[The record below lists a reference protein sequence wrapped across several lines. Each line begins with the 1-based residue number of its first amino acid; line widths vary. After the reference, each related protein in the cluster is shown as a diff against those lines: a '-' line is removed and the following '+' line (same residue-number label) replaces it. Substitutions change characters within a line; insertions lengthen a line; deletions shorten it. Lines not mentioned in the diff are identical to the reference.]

1 MTAEAGRKES
11 RLFSRFLLSATVVA
25 GDRYG
30 STGALLW
37 RGCAYP
43 GNSPSFK
50 NALRRCTPITLR
62 SKPSCIQERNA
73 TKRQRHLA
81 RGVRLPCGL
90 CSQTARL
97 RGCQRLWPF
106 DPTKGPQNGRGRNNR
121 ATGNPSG
128 PGIRATGRQF
138 ALHPCFIVSLTL
150 CDPTPWATLKK
161 WEKGCR
167 QHIPAPPTNGF
178 NPSGRISAL
187 SRSPGGK
194 SFCAV
199 LPCLPFTRFP
209 FNPFALLPF
218 SYPISCSRA
227 AFAATATP
235 SIDRRLPTCFS

>member
-1 MTAEAGRKES
+1 MLTKIIDRSRFCKTHRYFKSVWPADAFPVLLQYYNHHIVIISCASHSKYGPYIENMTAEAGRKES

-43 GNSPSFK
+43 GNAPSFK

-97 RGCQRLWPF
+97 QVC
-106 DPTKGPQNGRGRNNR
+106 
-121 ATGNPSG
+121 
-128 PGIRATGRQF
+128 
-138 ALHPCFIVSLTL
+138 
-150 CDPTPWATLKK
+150 
-161 WEKGCR
+161 
-167 QHIPAPPTNGF
+167 PA
-178 NPSGRISAL
+178 
-187 SRSPGGK
+187 
-194 SFCAV
+194 
-199 LPCLPFTRFP
+199 
-209 FNPFALLPF
+209 
-218 SYPISCSRA
+218 
-227 AFAATATP
+227 
-235 SIDRRLPTCFS
+235 